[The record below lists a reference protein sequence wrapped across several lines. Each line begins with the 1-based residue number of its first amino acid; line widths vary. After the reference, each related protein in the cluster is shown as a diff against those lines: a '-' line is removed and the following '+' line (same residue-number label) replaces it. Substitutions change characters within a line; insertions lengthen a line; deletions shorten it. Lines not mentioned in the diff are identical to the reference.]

1 MKAEHVSGRHLM
13 KSGERVLGHSLA
25 VIVGFVL
32 MIAGLGMGVT
42 IVLLP
47 IGVPVGLGG
56 LLLCLWGLHFA
67 APRSQ
72 T

>member
-1 MKAEHVSGRHLM
+1 
-13 KSGERVLGHSLA
+13 
-25 VIVGFVL
+25 

-56 LLLCLWGLHFA
+56 LLLCLWGFYA